1 MVSSLAR
8 NTQRELETENP
19 RPPALRFDLHVHTQY
34 SYDCLLS
41 LEKLMAVVCRRQLDG
56 IAVLDHDEIE
66 GALRLRDQAP
76 FQVIVGEE
84 IDTLHG
90 GIAGLFLHRRIPP
103 HLSAEETIARIHAQG
118 GLVFMVH
125 PLARGVPGRIEQAKL
140 QEVLRDVD
148 VIEGYNARTPLAS
161 DDARARELGA
171 QHLIPVTAGSD
182 GHFACE
188 IGRAWTEMDAFS
200 GPADF
205 LASLRNAT
213 LRYSTKTPYF
223 MPALTVASIAPL
235 TLRRALRARCGTCP
249 KPYHN

>member
-1 MVSSLAR
+1 MSQEKGQDR
-8 NTQRELETENP
+8 NREPETGNWQP
-19 RPPALRFDLHVHTQY
+19 SALRFDLHVHTQY

-84 IDTLHG
+84 IGTLHG
-90 GIAGLFLHRRIPP
+90 GIAGLFLRKRIPP
-103 HLSAEETIARIHAQG
+103 RLSAEETIARIHAQG

-125 PLARGVPGRIEQAKL
+125 PLARGVPGKIHQAKL
-140 QEVLRDVD
+140 HEVLKDVD

-188 IGRAWTEMDAFS
+188 IGRAWTEMHAFS
-200 GPADF
+200 GPAGF
-205 LASLRNAT
+205 LASLRHAT

-235 TLRRALRARCGTCP
+235 TLRRALRERCGACP